1 MFRPPTPKAFA
12 QLAELVAAAESDA
25 LEGVNAKH
33 FLNTIST
40 LIRPT
45 PADLAS
51 PDPVRAQ
58 GRRMLKTGDWAM
70 LGNAVVGLLLEAHS
84 AYAVTSK

>member
-12 QLAELVAAAESDA
+12 QLAELVAAAESEA
-25 LEGVNAKH
+25 IEGVNAHH
-33 FLNTIST
+33 FRNTIVT
-40 LIRPT
+40 MLRPT

-58 GRRMLKTGDWAM
+58 GRRMLQTGDWAM
-70 LGNAVVGLLLEAHS
+70 IGNAVVGLMLEAH
-84 AYAVTSK
+84 AEFVRDG